1 MRKSVF
7 GLVVAVAFVTAS
19 CGKSECKKYVERFCA
34 DPKSPACADATAKA
48 KAWSSTQ
55 CRIQNNGLQIEE
67 QSKQL
72 ENELK

>member
-7 GLVVAVAFVTAS
+7 GLIAAVALATAS
-19 CGKSECKKYVERFCA
+19 CGKSECKKYTERFCA
-34 DPKSPACADATAKA
+34 DPKSAACADAMAKV
-48 KAWSSTQ
+48 KTWSSTQ
-55 CRIQNNGLQIEE
+55 CRIQNNDLQIEE